1 MVEHHGEPPLPRDVL
16 VRLHAA
22 LLPASVPLLAH
33 VDVAASYLVS
43 NRDLTV
49 GGDWFDACLT
59 ADGRLALAVGDVV
72 GNGLQS
78 SVTMSDLRSVLGGH
92 LQDGA
97 TIDTALGALDRL
109 AQRAPHAYA
118 STACVALLDPATG
131 DLEYANRGH
140 PPPMVVGRDGA
151 VLLPSTGGAPLGAPE
166 AGDVGHAVVPPD
178 AALVLYTDGLVD
190 RPDRTLDEARAEL
203 GDASAAALAG
213 HVGVLDRDDSV
224 AVRLCRHVTGTLGA
238 TGFDDDV
245 TMLVAHRR
253 AAPTAVDVR
262 VVADAGNLGPLRDEV
277 SRWGR
282 TIGLGARDAAVLEL
296 AVSEAAANCVE
307 HAYREVAP
315 GPVDVHAELHDD
327 GTAQVVVSDA
337 GTWQPPS
344 THAAERGRG
353 LAMARMGGV
362 DVHVR
367 PGPDGTTVSLSLPAR
382 RLVALEVGPARTSR
396 PSDMRVD
403 TAQGGVVRVQ
413 GAVDRPESASRV
425 TSEVTRQ
432 SRGGLLPVT
441 VELGDVTFLG
451 SPGVRA
457 LQSLTESAAHGGAPV
472 RLVAAPSSRAA
483 GTLRLAGLP
492 FGAALEDAGS

>member
-1 MVEHHGEPPLPRDVL
+1 MVEHHDESPLPRDVL

-72 GNGLQS
+72 GNGIQS

-97 TIDTALGALDRL
+97 TIETALGALDRL
-109 AQRAPHAYA
+109 ARRVPHAFA
-118 STACVALLDPATG
+118 STVCVALLDPRTG
-131 DLEYANRGH
+131 ELEYANRGH
-140 PPPMVVGRDGA
+140 PPPMVVSGNGA
-151 VLLPSTGGAPLGAPE
+151 LLLPSTGAAPLGAPV
-166 AGDVGHAVVPPD
+166 AGGVGHAVVPPG
-178 AALVLYTDGLVD
+178 AALMLYTDGLVD
-190 RPDRTLDEARAEL
+190 RPDRTLEDARAEL
-203 GDASAAALAG
+203 CDASAAALAG
-213 HVGVLDRDDSV
+213 HVGVLDGDSSV
-224 AVRLCRHVTGTLGA
+224 ADRLCRHVTGTLGA

-245 TMLVAHRR
+245 TVLVAHRR
-253 AAPTAVDVR
+253 VAPAAVDVR
-262 VVADAGNLGPLRDEV
+262 VVADAESLGPLRDEV
-277 SRWGR
+277 ARWGR
-282 TIGLGARDAAVLEL
+282 TIGIGPRDAAVLEL

-307 HAYREVAP
+307 HAYRGVSP

-327 GTAQVVVSDA
+327 GTAQVTVTDE
-337 GTWQPPS
+337 GTWLPPS
-344 THAAERGRG
+344 PRASERGRG

-362 DVHVR
+362 DVRVR
-367 PGPDGTTVSLSLPAR
+367 QGPDGTAVSLTLPAR

-396 PSDMRVD
+396 PYDLRVD
-403 TAQGGVVRVQ
+403 TDQGGVVRVR

-425 TSEVTRQ
+425 TSEVNHQ
-432 SRGGLLPVT
+432 SRGGLLPVV

-457 LQSLTESAAHGGAPV
+457 LQSLTDAAGRGAAPV
-472 RLVAAPSSRAA
+472 RLVAAASSRAA
-483 GTLRLAGLP
+483 GTLTLAGLP
-492 FGAALEDAGS
+492 FEDAVG